1 MNNLNL
7 SIDNCYIIFYS
18 FLFSVIFLTFHNKI
32 SKIIGIYDEVD
43 NKRKIHKKRVP
54 ITGGIYFFLSLLILV
69 LFRENSENFSIVDL
83 FSNHFN
89 FYFFGLPLFLIF
101 MLGLVDDK
109 KDISANSKLLFS
121 IFIIFIATIIDSQ
134 LLISELR
141 FNSLELELNIFSYR
155 FLFTILCFLLFLNA
169 CNMFDGID
177 GQSSLYFIFLLVY
190 IQFIIGFSLFLFL
203 LSMILCCFLYLNLN
217 SKSYLGDGGVYLIS
231 FLLSCIIIKNYNL
244 NNFYCDQIFLLMFI
258 PGIDLL
264 RLAMQRI
271 IKKRHPFSPD
281 NLHLHHLLL
290 RRFSKAKTVFI
301 IFLLIS
307 IPNILAVIL
316 NDYLFFLG
324 LSFVIY
330 TFIIFLNLKIN
341 HK

>member
-7 SIDNCYIIFYS
+7 PIDSFYIIVCIF
-18 FLFSVIFLTFHNKI
+18 FFSVLFLAFHNKI

-54 ITGGIYFFLSLLILV
+54 ITGGIYFFLSLLILI
-69 LFRENSENFSIVDL
+69 LFRENSDNFSIVEL

-89 FYFFGLPLFLIF
+89 YYLFGLPLLLIF
-101 MLGLVDDK
+101 ILGLVDDK

-121 IFIIFIATIIDSQ
+121 VFVIFIAAIIDSQ

-141 FNSLELELNIFSYR
+141 FNFLKLELNIFSYR

-177 GQSSLYFIFLLVY
+177 GQSTLYFIFLLVY
-190 IQFIIGFSLFLFL
+190 IQFVIGFSLFLFL
-203 LSMILCCFLYLNLN
+203 LSIILFFFLYLNLN
-217 SKSYLGDGGVYLIS
+217 GKSYLGDGGVYLIS
-231 FLLSCIIIKNYNL
+231 FLLSCIVIKNYNL
-244 NNFYCDQIFLLMFI
+244 NNFFCDQIFLMMFI

-264 RLAMQRI
+264 RLAVQRT

-290 RRFSKAKTVFI
+290 RRFSKAKTVFMI
-301 IFLLIS
+301 LLLI
-307 IPNILAVIL
+307 IVPNILAIVF
-316 NDYLFFLG
+316 NNYLLFLC
-324 LSFVIY
+324 LSFIFY
-330 TFIIFLNLKIN
+330 IFIIFFNLKTN